1 MTKFQ
6 AALQAECARCG
17 WHASHHR
24 MTKQTFYCLSLNA
37 RGRALYVQPWRGTSS
52 GIVDLKQ
59 IVYHT
64 KVVNLQHAEFAIG
77 VRTEIA
83 EGLSLIRDVS

>member
-6 AALQAECARCG
+6 KALQAECARCG

-24 MTKQTFYCLSLNA
+24 MTKTTFYCLTLNA
-37 RGRALYVQPWRGTSS
+37 KGRARYLRPFSKNTGL
-52 GIVDLKQ
+52 VDLNQ

-64 KVVNLQHAEFAIG
+64 KVANLQHAEFAIG

-83 EGLSLIRDVS
+83 QGLSLIRDVS